1 MQAPQVFK
9 DADDVPRL
17 RKRRTSHTQTETT
30 DLLDLQKLKVA
41 SAEQQRE
48 LAAVKAE
55 LTAAY
60 RASAE
65 ELQSQVTGTAA
76 ERDARWARKLRT
88 VEQMHATALEHA
100 RLAGEQ
106 DKLNELAKQREKLAA
121 AHRDELQRALADG
134 TARLADAHAEAD
146 DLRAAKLRLSEEV
159 AALKRAAAEHGAA
172 LEAERARVTE
182 VELRA
187 VRAAENFERRREE
200 AEASERE
207 RENTSCAAQF
217 RRAIPAGNWAR
228 IRRAMLRT
236 RHPPNATH
244 PPQVRPN
251 LGAAP
256 RAGDARGRAARTAAI

>member
-48 LAAVKAE
+48 LTAVKAE

-121 AHRDELQRALADG
+121 AHRDELQHALDDG
-134 TARLADAHAEAD
+134 AARLADAQIEAD

-172 LEAERARVTE
+172 LEAERARATE

-200 AEASERE
+200 AETPPGVATLTASATRAATRRRRSKARGPTRAAAARATRRRRRRE
-207 RENTSCAAQF
+207 R
-217 RRAIPAGNWAR
+217 RRE
-228 IRRAMLRT
+228 T
-236 RHPPNATH
+236 
-244 PPQVRPN
+244 
-251 LGAAP
+251 
-256 RAGDARGRAARTAAI
+256 RGRGSLSARAREFGA

>member
-17 RKRRTSHTQTETT
+17 RKRRTSHTQTDAT

-134 TARLADAHAEAD
+134 AARLAAAEAEAD

-159 AALKRAAAEHGAA
+159 AALKRAAAEHGVA
-172 LEAERARVTE
+172 LEAERARVAA

-217 RRAIPAGNWAR
+217 RRAIAR
-228 IRRAMLRT
+228 AI
-236 RHPPNATH
+236 
-244 PPQVRPN
+244 
-251 LGAAP
+251 P
-256 RAGDARGRAARTAAI
+256 RAHSDRNSATVVRATRC

>member
-17 RKRRTSHTQTETT
+17 RKRRTSHTQTETA

-48 LAAVKAE
+48 LTAVKAE

-134 TARLADAHAEAD
+134 AARLADAQIEAD
-146 DLRAAKLRLSEEV
+146 DLRAAAEPGLRRRRRRCSGVASEAV
-159 AALKRAAAEHGAA
+159 AARVAAEPAARVRPRVAAAQRRVVASVAARLDGGGGGA
-172 LEAERARVTE
+172 R
-182 VELRA
+182 
-187 VRAAENFERRREE
+187 
-200 AEASERE
+200 
-207 RENTSCAAQF
+207 
-217 RRAIPAGNWAR
+217 
-228 IRRAMLRT
+228 
-236 RHPPNATH
+236 
-244 PPQVRPN
+244 
-251 LGAAP
+251 
-256 RAGDARGRAARTAAI
+256 RGRAPA

>member
-1 MQAPQVFK
+1 MLSRRAAFGLRFKPRSRNAAIALGIDAGAAVLK

-17 RKRRTSHTQTETT
+17 RKRRTSHTRTGAA
-30 DLLDLQKLKVA
+30 DFLDLNKLKAA

-106 DKLNELAKQREKLAA
+106 GQ
-121 AHRDELQRALADG
+121 
-134 TARLADAHAEAD
+134 
-146 DLRAAKLRLSEEV
+146 
-159 AALKRAAAEHGAA
+159 
-172 LEAERARVTE
+172 AERARE
-182 VELRA
+182 
-187 VRAAENFERRREE
+187 
-200 AEASERE
+200 
-207 RENTSCAAQF
+207 
-217 RRAIPAGNWAR
+217 
-228 IRRAMLRT
+228 
-236 RHPPNATH
+236 
-244 PPQVRPN
+244 
-251 LGAAP
+251 
-256 RAGDARGRAARTAAI
+256 AAREAGGGAP